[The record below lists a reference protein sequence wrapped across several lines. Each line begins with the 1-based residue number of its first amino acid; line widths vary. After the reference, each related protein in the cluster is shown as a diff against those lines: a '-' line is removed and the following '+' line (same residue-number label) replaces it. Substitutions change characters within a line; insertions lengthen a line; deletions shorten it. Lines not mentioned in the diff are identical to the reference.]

1 MKYMVNRY
9 FNNFIP
15 GQILE
20 EAKPE
25 WVSSGLVLIVEEKE
39 IFMEKVDESIENLD
53 PEKPKRKRG

>member
-20 EAKPE
+20 EVKAE
-25 WVSSGLVLIVEEKE
+25 WISSGLVLVVEEKE
-39 IFMEKVDESIENLD
+39 TFMEKVDDFIEALD

>member
-20 EAKPE
+20 EVKTE
-25 WVSSGLVLIVEEKE
+25 WISSGLVLVVEEKE
-39 IFMEKVDESIENLD
+39 TFMEKVDDSIEALD

>member
-15 GQILE
+15 GQVLE
-20 EAKPE
+20 EVKTE
-25 WVSSGLVLIVEEKE
+25 WISSGLVLVVEEKE
-39 IFMEKVDESIENLD
+39 TFMEKVDDSIEALD

>member
-20 EAKPE
+20 EVKAE
-25 WVSSGLVLIVEEKE
+25 WVSSGLVLVVEEKE
-39 IFMEKVDESIENLD
+39 TFMEKVDDSVEALD

>member
-20 EAKPE
+20 EANQE
-25 WVSSGLVLIVEEKE
+25 WISSGLVLIVEEKE
-39 IFMEKVDESIENLD
+39 AFMEKVDDLVESLD
-53 PEKPKRKRG
+53 PEKPKRKKG

>member
-20 EAKPE
+20 EVKTE
-25 WVSSGLVLIVEEKE
+25 WISSGLVLVVEEKE
-39 IFMEKVDESIENLD
+39 TFMEKVDESIEALD